1 MDVSRKL
8 RWGILSTAKIGVDRV
23 IPAIVK
29 SNHGQVCAIASRD
42 LVKAEGV
49 AERFNIPRAFGS
61 YEALLADPDIDAI
74 YNPTPNTQH
83 IEWTL
88 KANAAGKHVLCE
100 KPMAIDGADAERL
113 RKARPDRLIME
124 AFMVRF
130 HEQWRRARAIV
141 RSGQVGDVR
150 AINATF
156 TYHNVDPKNLRNR
169 PDAGGGALLD
179 IGCYCIAAA
188 RFFMEAEPLRVLG
201 LIDRDPVF
209 ATDRL
214 ASVLLDFGGG
224 RRASFL
230 VSTQLSRAQSLEI
243 FGARG
248 KVYFATPFTT
258 APGAAGAVMIDAGYT
273 VDGTSSQ
280 REIIPPSDHYA
291 NMIDAFSSA
300 VLADTPL
307 EYGVEDA
314 IQGAAVMDAIFQ
326 SELRGGWADVQK
338 V

>member
-130 HEQWRRARAIV
+130 HERGRSAMFGRSTPHSPTTMSIRKTYAIGRTLEAGLCSILGVIASRPHASLWRQSRCV
-141 RSGQVGDVR
+141 
-150 AINATF
+150 
-156 TYHNVDPKNLRNR
+156 
-169 PDAGGGALLD
+169 
-179 IGCYCIAAA
+179 C
-188 RFFMEAEPLRVLG
+188 
-201 LIDRDPVF
+201 
-209 ATDRL
+209 
-214 ASVLLDFGGG
+214 
-224 RRASFL
+224 L
-230 VSTQLSRAQSLEI
+230 V
-243 FGARG
+243 
-248 KVYFATPFTT
+248 
-258 APGAAGAVMIDAGYT
+258 
-273 VDGTSSQ
+273 
-280 REIIPPSDHYA
+280 
-291 NMIDAFSSA
+291 
-300 VLADTPL
+300 
-307 EYGVEDA
+307 
-314 IQGAAVMDAIFQ
+314 
-326 SELRGGWADVQK
+326 
-338 V
+338 